1 MNLTAEDFKSALDE
15 EIKKAGK
22 IDKNLS
28 LFTQIDVISL
38 RSTLNKKYL
47 ELGNREC
54 LDLSLPFYLEFADEL
69 CECIIV
75 YDLEQHDYT
84 CFAVGTSDS
93 EVIDLGEYSFECTSS
108 EYADWTD
115 SVSQMKLDVE
125 SPEECNKLQ
134 AELFRLHSEVK
145 SFAYNYALSG
155 EQIMILQ
162 RYKSL
167 FYTFMLS
174 SVLPKY
180 FLYGH
185 SFFDWMDKVIY
196 DSMLNKDTVI
206 TNNYRPNNVKEGEN
220 IMEGKK
226 EGKLKRLW
234 KSFSVSKKYTENPDN
249 SALENF
255 VSKRRNIIF
264 AVIALLVLFNLPSL
278 VDTFTPDSYDDTYRM
293 NPNYGQMSMGSSTGA
308 LKSNGL
314 ADLVDSFSTNSY
326 KSVSESSSQADYAYD
341 GNSGSSDISEI
352 AAQTNAKLVKTGT
365 VEIEC
370 DNPKEKAQEV
380 LSLVNSYGGYV
391 SKQTADTS
399 TSSKYYNLTVKIPSN
414 KFDEFLASETVKDRA
429 TMMETNVDDVTMEH
443 SDLVNMLDAYKI
455 EEQNLLGYLQKAT
468 SLDSMLSIEE
478 KLRKLRS
485 EMNQVQA
492 RKGILDNQ
500 VDYSEIRV
508 RISNTYS
515 GYILG
520 TRLGRALD
528 DFGQNFGETFEDFA
542 VWWLNATPI
551 LTCWGLMLLIL
562 YWIYRGIKALRRKI
576 KQRRK

>member
-1 MNLTAEDFKSALDE
+1 
-15 EIKKAGK
+15 
-22 IDKNLS
+22 
-28 LFTQIDVISL
+28 
-38 RSTLNKKYL
+38 
-47 ELGNREC
+47 
-54 LDLSLPFYLEFADEL
+54 
-69 CECIIV
+69 
-75 YDLEQHDYT
+75 
-84 CFAVGTSDS
+84 
-93 EVIDLGEYSFECTSS
+93 
-108 EYADWTD
+108 
-115 SVSQMKLDVE
+115 
-125 SPEECNKLQ
+125 
-134 AELFRLHSEVK
+134 
-145 SFAYNYALSG
+145 
-155 EQIMILQ
+155 
-162 RYKSL
+162 
-167 FYTFMLS
+167 
-174 SVLPKY
+174 
-180 FLYGH
+180 
-185 SFFDWMDKVIY
+185 
-196 DSMLNKDTVI
+196 
-206 TNNYRPNNVKEGEN
+206 
-220 IMEGKK
+220 MEGKN

-234 KSFSVSKKYTENPDN
+234 NSFLVSKKYTENPDN

-278 VDTFTPDSYDDTYRM
+278 VNTFTPDSYDDGYRM
-293 NPNYGQMSMGSSTGA
+293 NSDYRQMSMGSSAGT

-314 ADLVDSFSTNSY
+314 ADLVDSFST
-326 KSVSESSSQADYAYD
+326 KSTNESASQADYAYAD
-341 GNSGSSDISEI
+341 NSGSSDISDI

-380 LSLVNSYGGYV
+380 LGLVNSYGGYV

-414 KFDEFLASETVKDRA
+414 KFDEFLASNTVKDRA

-478 KLRKLRS
+478 QLRRLRS

-492 RKGILDNQ
+492 RKDILDNQ

-542 VWWLNATPI
+542 VWGLNATPI